1 MMLEITNLLC
11 KESQVMQ
18 CQSVAFLIKLDVFPA
33 RCAVKPVNIVQ
44 EKCKPFLALV
54 SVKSG
59 LLN

>member
-33 RCAVKPVNIVQ
+33 RCAVKLENIVQ
-44 EKCKPFLALV
+44 EKC
-54 SVKSG
+54 
-59 LLN
+59 